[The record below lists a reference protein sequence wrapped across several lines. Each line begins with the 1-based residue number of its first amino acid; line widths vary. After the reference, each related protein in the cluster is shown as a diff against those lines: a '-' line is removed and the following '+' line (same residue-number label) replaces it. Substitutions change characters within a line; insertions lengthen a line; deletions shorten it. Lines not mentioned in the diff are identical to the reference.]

1 MRSAARRHLERLLG
15 PAPAESPAEG
25 LSQDALTDRVL
36 ADPERI
42 ASGLV
47 DEALASDD
55 VMSAGEARA
64 FVDERLAEWG
74 DLLEKMLLQRL
85 ASLASAEVER
95 RAPGG

>member
-15 PAPAESPAEG
+15 DAAADRVGDEG
-25 LSQDALTDRVL
+25 LTERVL

-42 ASGLV
+42 ANGLV

-55 VMSAGEARA
+55 VMSAGDARA

-95 RAPGG
+95 RVPGAQQ